1 MYIRYG
7 RLVLNVQYVKRA
19 PGQEIQKIRRKDA
32 ILSYWKILTYVL
44 ISYFESFQL
53 STFTSRSE

>member
-19 PGQEIQKIRRKDA
+19 SAQEIQKIRRKDA
-32 ILSYWKILTYVL
+32 ILTYVL

-53 STFTSRSE
+53 STFNSRSE